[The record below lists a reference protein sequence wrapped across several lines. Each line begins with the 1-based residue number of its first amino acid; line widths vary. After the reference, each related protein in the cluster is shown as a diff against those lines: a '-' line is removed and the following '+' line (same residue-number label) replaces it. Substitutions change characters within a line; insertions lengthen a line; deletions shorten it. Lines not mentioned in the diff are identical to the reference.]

1 MPQEFQYK
9 VYLPSIADY
18 IRVSELKNHEHL
30 TIVKYNKNNDIE
42 GLANYLEVLIQE
54 KIDNPEINLHRIDK
68 FCILL
73 TMIMLCLDPVI
84 TLNAT
89 CDETEEMYE
98 LVVDVGDV
106 LNTVTNVDYN
116 DMSITTDQLTI
127 DFQYPSAIL
136 SRKKSQNLTK
146 FINAIHVSGES
157 FNINNLTA
165 SDLNRVFD
173 YLPSSCFPKIASKLK
188 TLHSRYDDVEVF
200 KFQSPYVEN
209 SKPIILNVDL
219 IDNELFELIRI
230 LFGQDMNGFYEM
242 QFAMMSNYHFPPQ
255 YYKECTPIEV
265 KLFYSYMK
273 RDVDEKNKQI
283 EERSDSNKTPAEK
296 FTG

>member
-30 TIVKYNKNNDIE
+30 SIIKYNKNNDTE
-42 GLANYLEVLIQE
+42 GLANYLEALIQD
-54 KIDNPEINLHRIDK
+54 KISDKSINLHRIDK

-73 TMIMLCLDPVI
+73 TMIMLCIDPVI

-106 LNTVTNVDYN
+106 LNIVTNVEYSN
-116 DMSITTDQLTI
+116 FNISTDQLTVN
-127 DFQYPSAIL
+127 FQYPSAL
-136 SRKKSQNLTK
+136 LATGETSLVK
-146 FINAIHVSGES
+146 FINTIDIDGHV
-157 FNINNLTA
+157 FDLYNLNSTEL
-165 SDLNRVFD
+165 DMVFD
-173 YLPSSCFPKIASKLK
+173 YLPSSCFPKIAAKLK
-188 TLHSRYDDVEVF
+188 TLREKYNEIEVF

-209 SKPIILNVDL
+209 SEPIILNVDL
-219 IDNELFELIRI
+219 VENDLFELIRI
-230 LFGQDMNGFYEM
+230 LFGHDMNGFYEM
-242 QFAMMSNYHFPPQ
+242 QFAMMSNYHFPPV
-255 YYKECTPIEV
+255 YYNQCSPIEV

-283 EERSDSNKTPAEK
+283 EESRNSNKTPAEK